1 MFDNRV
7 FFDSLNLWA
16 ATCMGI
22 LLIQRFFR
30 LIVGSKNFGVYKLWW
45 NDHIQLQ
52 IQSIWSSDIG
62 DTNTLYRTLQ
72 PCTLEWKQFLS
83 ELLSGHKVDYTDSRK
98 EWTTY
103 EWSLSLK
110 IASNS
115 HFRAFI
121 GREKFFCP
129 LSSASHSFHYRSQKP
144 RLTIDNHCCRVL
156 LINVQ
161 IVDVRVCVL
170 TLLTCGGVTG

>member
-1 MFDNRV
+1 MSSHLYGYII
-7 FFDSLNLWA
+7 DS
-16 ATCMGI
+16 TIFSSHCGI
-22 LLIQRFFR
+22 
-30 LIVGSKNFGVYKLWW
+30 KKLWSV
-45 NDHIQLQ
+45 Q
-52 IQSIWSSDIG
+52 IVVKWSYTI
-62 DTNTLYRTLQ
+62 TNTINMVKWYRWLEHPIQNTSAV
-72 PCTLEWKQFLS
+72 CTLEWKQFLS

-156 LINVQ
+156 LINV
-161 IVDVRVCVL
+161 
-170 TLLTCGGVTG
+170 